1 MEDFLPILIF
11 IIIMIVSFVRNI
23 AKNAGNTERRRQP
36 AGSIGEA
43 FPQMEILPPEIP
55 EPKKQTTRTKKVMSA
70 TVKDSAE
77 NTTENIANDKR
88 GCKVA
93 LNCKSD
99 AKKAFIYS
107 EIFNKK
113 YN

>member
-1 MEDFLPILIF
+1 MEDFLPIIAF
-11 IIIMIVSFVRNI
+11 IIIMIISVVRNI
-23 AKNAGNTERRRQP
+23 AKTANKAKGGKQP
-36 AGSIGEA
+36 TRTFGEV
-43 FPQMEILPPEIP
+43 FPQMEILQPEIP
-55 EPKKQTTRTKKVMSA
+55 DPPKQRTPAKKEIPTIA
-70 TVKDSAE
+70 NDSDGCIP
-77 NTTENIANDKR
+77 ENIASEKR

-93 LNCKSD
+93 INNKSD

>member
-1 MEDFLPILIF
+1 MEDFLPIVAF
-11 IIIMIVSFVRNI
+11 IIVMIISVVRNI
-23 AKNAGNTERRRQP
+23 AKTANKAEGGKQP
-36 AGSIGEA
+36 ARTFGEV
-43 FPQMEILPPEIP
+43 FPQMEILQPEIP
-55 EPKKQTTRTKKVMSA
+55 EPKTLTTPARKKVS
-70 TVKDSAE
+70 TVADVSVGTTPE
-77 NTTENIANDKR
+77 NNASEKR

-93 LNCKSD
+93 INSKSD